1 MRRTN
6 GWAVWFIGVGIKYK
20 DYGPLIAGQCTST
33 VWEGGGVAE
42 KKRFQQLHLQKFVDG
57 GLSYFFYSILDFLYA
72 LKKIFSVRL
81 DTFLYCRIV
90 VCKMKCRIC
99 TMYLFSVFF
108 LMICVTL
115 FLRSFFV

>member
-1 MRRTN
+1 MALNSR
-6 GWAVWFIGVGIKYK
+6 AMYQYGVG
-20 DYGPLIAGQCTST
+20 G
-33 VWEGGGVAE
+33 GGGVAD
-42 KKRFQQLHLQKFVDG
+42 KKKFSATPLAKVRG
-57 GLSYFFYSILDFLYA
+57 RGFEFFFYSILDFLYA